1 MSYYSSFTSNGLMV
15 DHDIVPYKNLRN
27 AIVIRACND
36 YKNEKKKYNFYFIK
50 SDECYNPVIFITFS
64 L

>member
-15 DHDIVPYKNLRN
+15 DYDIVPYKNLRN

-36 YKNEKKKYNFYFIK
+36 
-50 SDECYNPVIFITFS
+50 
-64 L
+64 